1 MEKVMWRV
9 DGFFKADAQKC
20 YEEMGDSDISP
31 EEVLE
36 KAKDESSELHKCFE
50 WDDTVAANKYRLQQ
64 ARQIIQ
70 FIVKVPQNE
79 NEQPTRVFQI
89 SSKKNVYQPTV
100 FFQRN
105 NDEYQILLER
115 AKTELTKFKKRYQM
129 LSELEQVMEAID
141 NL

>member
-9 DGFFKADAQKC
+9 DGLFKADAQKC
-20 YEEMGDSDISP
+20 YEEMGDYNISP

-36 KAKDESSELHKCFE
+36 KAKDENSELHKCFE

-70 FIVKVPQNE
+70 FIVKVPQKE

-89 SSKKNVYQPTV
+89 SSKKNIYQPTV

-115 AKTELTKFKKRYQM
+115 AKAELTKFKKRYQM

>member
-1 MEKVMWRV
+1 MEKVMWSV
-9 DGFFKADAQKC
+9 KGLFKADAQKC
-20 YEEMGDSDISP
+20 YEEMGDTNVSP

-36 KAKDESSELHKCFE
+36 KAKDENSELHKCFE

-70 FIVKVPQNE
+70 LIVKVPE
-79 NEQPTRVFQI
+79 KEDEQPTRVFQI
-89 SSKKNVYQPTV
+89 SSERNVYQPTV

-115 AKTELTKFKKRYQM
+115 AKAELMKFRKRYQM

-141 NL
+141 QL

>member
-9 DGFFKADAQKC
+9 DGLFKADAQKC

-36 KAKDESSELHKCFE
+36 KAKDENSELHKCFE

-70 FIVKVPQNE
+70 FIVKVPQKE

-115 AKTELTKFKKRYQM
+115 AKVELAKFKKRYQM
-129 LSELEQVMEAID
+129 LSELEQVMEAIN